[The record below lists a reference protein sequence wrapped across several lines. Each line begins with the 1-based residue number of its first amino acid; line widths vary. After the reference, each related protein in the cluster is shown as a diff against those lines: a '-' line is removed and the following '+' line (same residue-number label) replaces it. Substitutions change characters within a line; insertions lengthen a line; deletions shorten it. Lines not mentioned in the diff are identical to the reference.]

1 MMQDIEQML
10 AFEVRKEIADR
21 YFGFRKLIEED
32 IQNYDDQVQAS
43 FKSLEQKIGFDLV
56 RFHILLEDNGLIHEF
71 FQLAGLDEQLFFAPY
86 LIESPT
92 IRKRVFAG
100 CRIRGLTRNSRFR
113 NMGLDT
119 YQNLIRHIEEYR
131 DNRQQLRLE
140 RETIS
145 EEIKLFYQKNDLG
158 TIMNFLRG
166 LGGSGDHKAGAME
179 GGLTP
184 GTGESLNRKLMVHPP
199 PPVEDLL
206 PDIPQVPQLTA
217 VKGRL
222 KKILDRAY
230 RRQGAPEMREL
241 VHP

>member
-10 AFEVRKEIADR
+10 SFEVRKEIADR

-32 IQNYDDQVQAS
+32 IQDYDDQVQAS
-43 FKSLEQKIGFDLV
+43 FRRLEQKIGFDLV
-56 RFHILLEDNGLIHEF
+56 RLYILLKDNGLIHEF
-71 FQLAGLDEQLFFAPY
+71 FQVAGLDEQLFFDPY

-100 CRIRGLTRNSRFR
+100 YRVHGLTRNSRFR
-113 NMGLDT
+113 NMGFDT

-131 DNRQQLRLE
+131 DNLQQLRLE

-158 TIMNFLRG
+158 TIMSFLRG

-230 RRQGAPEMREL
+230 RRQGAPKMREL